1 MSIRILNTLSSNAYQ
16 SVSFTTNEGEDVK
29 LILRFIP
36 SQETW
41 FLDVE
46 SESLTVRG
54 LALMSF
60 ANILDPYHNNMT
72 WGLYVWSEDGF
83 DPWRVDDFVTG
94 RIKLGIFEDLER
106 AIVQEYLNVPS
117 AD

>member
-1 MSIRILNTLSSNAYQ
+1 MSIRVLNTLTDCAYQ
-16 SVSFTTNEGEDVK
+16 SLSFTTNEGEDVT
-29 LILRFIP
+29 LTLRFIP

-46 SESLTVRG
+46 SESLTIRG
-54 LALMSF
+54 LALTSF
-60 ANILDPYHNNMT
+60 VDLLDPYHNNIT

-83 DPWRVDDFVTG
+83 DPWRIDDFLSG
-94 RIKLGIFEDLER
+94 RIRLAIFEDLER
-106 AIVQEYLNVPS
+106 AIMQENLNVPS

>member
-1 MSIRILNTLSSNAYQ
+1 MSIRVLNTLTESAYQ
-16 SVSFTTNEGEDVK
+16 SVSFVTEKKESVT

-54 LALMSF
+54 LALTSF
-60 ANILDPYHNNMT
+60 INLLDPYHEKIS
-72 WGLYVWSEDGF
+72 WGLYVWSKDGF
-83 DPWRVDDFVTG
+83 DPWRIDDFVSG
-94 RIKLGIFEDLER
+94 RIKIGICEKLEYSLL
-106 AIVQEYLNVPS
+106 QEYLNVPS
-117 AD
+117 PD